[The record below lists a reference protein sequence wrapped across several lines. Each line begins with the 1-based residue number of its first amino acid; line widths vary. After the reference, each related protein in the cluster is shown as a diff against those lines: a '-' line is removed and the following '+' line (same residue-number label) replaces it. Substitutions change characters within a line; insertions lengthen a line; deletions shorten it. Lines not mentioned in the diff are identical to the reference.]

1 MRQLAI
7 LLLTDEHGIS
17 AASWAELR
25 VLLSSGD
32 EENDDIFESVTNAN
46 GRYSLPA
53 DFE

>member
-17 AASWAELR
+17 PASWAELR
-25 VLLSSGD
+25 ILLSSGD
-32 EENDDIFESVTNAN
+32 EENDDIFEMVKVTN